1 MLWANKEKNQPKGKE
16 MATEKQKL
24 HNNLASLRGVD
35 KFIDFLLLHVDKTMK
50 IQGSLF
56 VAEYIVKLCRDRK
69 KYNQKY
75 REETID
81 KIKEIN
87 EQRFDRDYIYSNH
100 GEDDFNTWGNV

>member
-16 MATEKQKL
+16 MATEKQRL

-35 KFIDFLLLHVDKTMK
+35 KFIDFLLHHVDKTVK
-50 IQGSLF
+50 IQGTLF
-56 VAEYIVKLCRDRK
+56 VSEYIVKLCKDRK

-75 REETID
+75 REETIE

-87 EQRFDRDYIYSNH
+87 NQRFDQDYIYNNH
-100 GEDDFNTWGNV
+100 GEDDFNTWSNI